1 MYSLI
6 PHAVFVIQLTLS
18 IFQIIDE
25 DINPHVEQWEADGA
39 FPAKEVFKKLGRA
52 GLMGVTK
59 PTGKIIFLRL
69 FNSVFIYL

>member
-1 MYSLI
+1 M
-6 PHAVFVIQLTLS
+6 S

-39 FPAKEVFKKLGRA
+39 FPAKEVFKKLGSA

-59 PTGKIIFLRL
+59 PTGKVIVTFPRF
-69 FNSVFIYL
+69 FNNVLIY